1 VIGIRIRKALALNEY
16 ITSCLQDEHANH
28 ATSERF
34 FFFTTL
40 GPGCFT
46 TSFAISLMLFSMK
59 SPSYLGMQTIE
70 ANGVDSNCE
79 SRVLPL
85 CHLFCHVCRVSLD
98 LFILFRFYIGPTL
111 NGSGNVSK
119 VNEQPHESKRTRMT

>member
-1 VIGIRIRKALALNEY
+1 VIGIRIGKALALNEY
-16 ITSCLQDEHANH
+16 IQVTSCLQDEHANH

-85 CHLFCHVCRVSLD
+85 CRLFCIVLPCLSRFFGLVMTCSFCSGSTLD
-98 LFILFRFYIGPTL
+98 QL
-111 NGSGNVSK
+111 
-119 VNEQPHESKRTRMT
+119 